1 MILRISNCDV
11 QTAQRRVEH
20 RAPQSVLSFL
30 PHTLL
35 AAAALVGLLPSAAS
49 AASINRCETA
59 DGRVVYS
66 DEPCPSGTKQARTV
80 NDKPPVEVVP
90 SKDDGTRDA
99 KSAGSLR
106 RAASEPPAPSNPSL
120 EKEAASD
127 LRKMRLA
134 ECDDLVRRIEY
145 AQRDLSAA
153 AEGER
158 ASAELSLRRL
168 QAEHEGKCVRPK

>member
-1 MILRISNCDV
+1 MPPRIVNRDV
-11 QTAQRRVEH
+11 QAMHRRVEH
-20 RAPQSVLSFL
+20 PASRSVLSAPCL
-30 PHTLL
+30 SLL
-35 AAAALVGLLPSAAS
+35 ATAALVCLLPSAAS
-49 AASINRCETA
+49 AASINRCETSE
-59 DGRVVYS
+59 GRVVYS

-80 NDKPPVEVVP
+80 NDKPPVEVIP

-106 RAASEPPAPSNPSL
+106 RAPAEPPAPGDPSL

-127 LRKMRLA
+127 LRKMRVA

-168 QAEHEGKCVRPK
+168 QAEHEGKCARPK

>member
-1 MILRISNCDV
+1 MFLRIVDRK
-11 QTAQRRVEH
+11 QRSLEP
-20 RAPQSVLSFL
+20 APTPGPTLSPIL
-30 PHTLL
+30 AALLL
-35 AAAALVGLLPSAAS
+35 ALMSTVAS
-49 AASINRCETA
+49 AVPINRCETS

-66 DEPCPSGTKQARTV
+66 DEPCPSGTKHSRLV
-80 NDKPPVEVVP
+80 DDKPPVEVIH
-90 SKDDGTRDA
+90 STEGTAKDA

-106 RAASEPPAPSNPSL
+106 RAPAEAQVPGDL
-120 EKEAASD
+120 GHDREAASD
-127 LRKMRLA
+127 LRKIHLA

-168 QAEHEGKCVRPK
+168 QAEYEGKCNTKPH